1 MIFGFSLFIFH
12 DFLMSLM
19 FLIFSAINRLFILYS
34 KYYWKQYIKKMYELL
49 FKVLF

>member
-12 DFLMSLM
+12 DFLMS
-19 FLIFSAINRLFILYS
+19 LIFSAINRLFILYS